1 MTSTYHAEVEQRLK
15 ALGIT
20 LPEAMAPAANYVPF
34 KIADNVL
41 YISGQLPTAP
51 DGNLIKGTCGNNI
64 ETEAAAHAAERS
76 AVNILAQ
83 VKAAIGDF
91 DKVEGLS
98 KITGF
103 VASTADFEA
112 HPVVVNGASNLF
124 VEALG
129 DRGRHARSAVGMAA
143 LPFNVVVEVEA
154 IFQLKS

>member
-1 MTSTYHAEVEQRLK
+1 MTSTYHTEVEQRLQN
-15 ALGIT
+15 LGIT
-20 LPEAMAPAANYVPF
+20 LPPAMAPAANYVPF
-34 KIADNVL
+34 KIAGKVL
-41 YISGQLPTAP
+41 YISGQLPMGA
-51 DGNLIKGTCGNNI
+51 DGQLIKGTCGKNI

-91 DKVEGLS
+91 DKLEGLS
-98 KITGF
+98 KLTGF

-112 HPVVVNGASNLF
+112 HPAVINGASNLM

-129 DRGRHARSAVGMAA
+129 ERGRHARSAVGMVA

-154 IFQLKS
+154 IFQLK

>member
-1 MTSTYHAEVEQRLK
+1 MTSAYHAEVEERLS

-34 KIADNVL
+34 KIAGNVL
-41 YISGQLPTAP
+41 YVSGQLPAEA
-51 DGNLIKGTCGNNI
+51 DGSLIKGTCGKDI
-64 ETEAAAHAAERS
+64 EAEAAAHAAGRC

-91 DKVEGLS
+91 DKLEGLS

-103 VASTADFEA
+103 VSSTPDFES
-112 HPVVVNGASNLF
+112 HPVVVNGASNLL

-129 DRGRHARSAVGMAA
+129 ERGRHARSAVGMVA
-143 LPFNVVVEVEA
+143 LPFNVAVEVEA